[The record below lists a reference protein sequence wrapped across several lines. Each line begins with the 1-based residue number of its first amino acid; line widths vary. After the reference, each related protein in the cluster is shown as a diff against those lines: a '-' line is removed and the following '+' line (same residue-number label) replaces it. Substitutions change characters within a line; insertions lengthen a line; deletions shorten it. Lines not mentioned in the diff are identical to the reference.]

1 MDETSQVLPNL
12 SRRTFIRGAAAMVAA
27 GAVCNELLPGHLGVA
42 EAAENGTATDQ
53 IYSGACRGNCDGGC
67 YLNVHVRDGRV
78 ARTTAGSVPRARV
91 RPHPPARPHARW
103 GASTAPSAC
112 STP

>member
-12 SRRTFIRGAAAMVAA
+12 SRRTFIKGAAAMVAA

-53 IYSGACRGNCDGGC
+53 IYSGACRGACRGNC

-78 ARTTAGSVPRARV
+78 VRTTAGSFPSPSTTASARAASR
-91 RPHPPARPHARW
+91 RW